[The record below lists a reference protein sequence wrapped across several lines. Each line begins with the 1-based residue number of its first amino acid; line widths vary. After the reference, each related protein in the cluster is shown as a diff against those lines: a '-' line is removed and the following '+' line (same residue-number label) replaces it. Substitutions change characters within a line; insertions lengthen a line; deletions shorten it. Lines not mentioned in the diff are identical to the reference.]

1 MRMRKPPKKVKWT
14 VISVSIVLLF
24 VLLITLSHLSVCC
37 QVDSAVWA
45 IKPRTTVDNN
55 ILYTAQAGSV
65 FSLKG
70 KYTDITG
77 QEWYVV
83 SGILKYAPHVGL
95 DEGFILKTDCSLC
108 LN

>member
-1 MRMRKPPKKVKWT
+1 MCKPSKKVKWT
-14 VISVSIVLLF
+14 VISVSLVLLL
-24 VLLITLSHLSVCC
+24 VLLTTLSHLSVCC
-37 QVDSAVWA
+37 QVDSTVWA

-55 ILYTAQAGSV
+55 GLYTAQAGSL

-70 KYTDITG
+70 KYTDNTG

-95 DEGFILKTDCSLC
+95 DEGYILKADCSLC